1 VKAFLFLSYH
11 GDCVALI
18 AVGSMSG
25 SKIRSAIE
33 NVQNIFQNHI
43 QGHDSIM
50 VMTFNGNVNTDIPM
64 SLKSGK
70 EQRIANKIATL
81 IRPSGGTGECC

>member
-1 VKAFLFLSYH
+1 M
-11 GDCVALI
+11 I
-18 AVGSMSG
+18 AAGSMSG

-33 NVQNIFQNHI
+33 NVQNIFQDHI

-50 VMTFNGNVNTDIPM
+50 VMTFNGQVNTDIPM

-70 EQRIANKIATL
+70 EHSITSKIATL
-81 IRPSGGTGECC
+81 NSPNGGTGECC

>member
-1 VKAFLFLSYH
+1 M
-11 GDCVALI
+11 I
-18 AVGSMSG
+18 AAGSMSG

-50 VMTFNGNVNTDIPM
+50 VMTFNGKVNTDIPM

-70 EQRIANKIATL
+70 EQCISSKIVTL
-81 IRPSGGTGECC
+81 NSPNGGTGECC

>member
-1 VKAFLFLSYH
+1 M
-11 GDCVALI
+11 I
-18 AVGSMSG
+18 AAGSMSG

-33 NVQNIFQNHI
+33 NVQNIFQDHI

-50 VMTFNGNVNTDIPM
+50 VMTFNGKVNTDIPM

-70 EQRIANKIATL
+70 EHSITSKIATL